1 VLTEPPVTTTDI
13 QPSEFTP
20 TERAYIRSELDQFF
34 STFPTVADGI
44 QLRTWRTGERKDQ
57 PKLPPAAQSLLA
69 RDLVRLDTSGRLPRL
84 FFTAAGLAV
93 LRRMFADK
101 RLADPQKFA
110 HVRRELGIDQRGLA
124 TPLNEGRPGRGKA
137 QPRAGMVLAR
147 VSASRQESPL
157 TPLHAS
163 SPIVAFRRQ

>member
-1 VLTEPPVTTTDI
+1 MTTTDT

-20 TERAYIRSELDQFF
+20 NERAYIRSELDQVF

-44 QLRTWRTGERKDQ
+44 QLRTWRTGARKDQ

-84 FFTAAGLAV
+84 FLTAAGLAG

-110 HVRRELGIDQRGLA
+110 HVRRELGIDQRG
-124 TPLNEGRPGRGKA
+124 
-137 QPRAGMVLAR
+137 RADA
-147 VSASRQESPL
+147 AE
-157 TPLHAS
+157 
-163 SPIVAFRRQ
+163 

>member
-1 VLTEPPVTTTDI
+1 MTTTDI

-34 STFPTVADGI
+34 GTFPTVADGI

-93 LRRMFADK
+93 LRGMLADK

-110 HVRRELGIDQRGLA
+110 HIRRELGIDPRGLA
-124 TPLNEGRPGRGKA
+124 DAAE
-137 QPRAGMVLAR
+137 
-147 VSASRQESPL
+147 
-157 TPLHAS
+157 
-163 SPIVAFRRQ
+163 

>member
-1 VLTEPPVTTTDI
+1 MTTTDI

-93 LRRMFADK
+93 LRGMLADK

-110 HVRRELGIDQRGLA
+110 HIRRELGIDPRGLA
-124 TPLNEGRPGRGKA
+124 DAAE
-137 QPRAGMVLAR
+137 
-147 VSASRQESPL
+147 
-157 TPLHAS
+157 
-163 SPIVAFRRQ
+163 